1 MTAYEPQNSITSFL
15 PPSYK
20 ILEARYSRKEFN
32 NFSLKQ
38 LNVKYK
44 FLFLFYSSY
53 NQSHH

>member
-20 ILEARYSRKEFN
+20 ILEARYSSKEFN